1 MDEAID
7 LLPVRSRGD
16 RPAVTPIQC
25 PPEVVDP
32 GLRSSSGSSCRRQAF
47 SEEMASFRSEH
58 LNHPDSERAS
68 SSRHPPTHQVTRQQ
82 PHSLYHDYARPFVA
96 NNGCC
101 DKRLPEE
108 TTVRGNRANDVSDS
122 DQVLESD
129 VKEIKRILRAYM
141 VRLSDK
147 DYNARVAKE
156 WRVVA
161 RVLDRLFF
169 FMYVSTIIVSLA
181 TIFPRGG

>member
-7 LLPVRSRGD
+7 LLPIRSRD
-16 RPAVTPIQC
+16 RQAATPTPC
-25 PPEVVDP
+25 PEANPVHRP
-32 GLRSSSGSSCRRQAF
+32 SAGSSFRRQTF
-47 SEEMASFRSEH
+47 SEEMSSFRSEH
-58 LNHPDSERAS
+58 LNLPNPERVS
-68 SSRHPPTHQVTRQQ
+68 SSRHPPTYQVARQQ
-82 PHSLYHDYARPFVA
+82 PPPPPLSHDHARPFVA

-101 DKRLPEE
+101 DNRLPGE
-108 TTVRGNRANDVSDS
+108 TVRGNRVSDVSES
-122 DQVLESD
+122 DHVLESD
-129 VKEIKRILRAYM
+129 VKEIKRILRSYM

-147 DYNARVAKE
+147 DYHSRVAKE